1 MTLDRH
7 RGNWRTR
14 LDPFLLA
21 STILSQQTCDCFPSE
36 VGQDSKHKMRQYED
50 ILFMRGKEDYE
61 RSR

>member
-14 LDPFLLA
+14 LDPILSA
-21 STILSQQTCDCFPSE
+21 STILSQQKSESE